1 MYRYF
6 YVILTFLAA
15 VAAGDGVAQTRS
27 KQFVDRPACDARLR
41 LWYDRPAAAW
51 EQTLPLGNG
60 RMGAMP
66 DGGVVSE
73 RILLNEESMW
83 SGAEY
88 DTRNPDALAALPE
101 IRRLLLEGR
110 NLEAQ
115 DVVYRRFVCAGG
127 GSASEVYGSYQLL
140 GYLNLVHDVGNG
152 PVTDYERGLSLDDAE
167 AWTRFTVGGTEY
179 TREYFVSMSHDVT
192 VVRLRASQR
201 GAVNFTM
208 SLARPACAEVSAAGC
223 DVVMKGELPS
233 GLEGVGGVKYMA
245 RARVAAD
252 GGEVTA
258 DGVSVRVTG
267 ADQAIIYV
275 AAATSY
281 GGNDGYAA
289 QTDSLLDAA
298 DRCRFHA
305 LRAEHRKAYG
315 RLFDRVSLR
324 LGDDLRRD
332 IPTDRRLERFA
343 EGEADPSLAA
353 LYMQFGRYLL
363 ISSAREGSLPPN
375 LQGLWANTLNT
386 PWRGDYHLN
395 INVEMNH
402 WPAEQGNLAE
412 LHLPLVEYTK
422 RLARSGAVTARSFYG
437 ADGWCAHVLAN
448 AWNFSAPSENPSWG
462 ATNTGGAW
470 LALHLWQHYL
480 YTKDAAYL
488 RDVWPMLRGAADFF
502 RSILVEEPSHGWL
515 VTAPTSSPEN
525 GFYGESDRRVTYVC
539 MGSTMD
545 NQIVRE
551 LFGAVA
557 EAAGILGIESE
568 YAAELRAKALRLPPN
583 RIGSDGR
590 LLEWL
595 EEYRECEPQHRH
607 VSHLFGLHPGTEIT
621 RTRTPELIEACRR
634 TLERRGDGGTG
645 WSRAW
650 KVNFWARTGDGDR
663 AFKLLRNLLQPAVL
677 PDGRHRGGTY
687 PNLFCA
693 HPPFQIDGNFG
704 GASGIMEMLLQS
716 HDGAIE
722 LLPALPSAWPD
733 GEYSG
738 LMAQGAVE
746 VGCRWENGAVAEF
759 TLLPKFAGRYIVR
772 LPDGTEMV
780 CDCRAGRKFHKRV
793 R

>member
-1 MYRYF
+1 MFRLCYML
-6 YVILTFLAA
+6 LTAAAA
-15 VAAGDGVAQTRS
+15 VTAGCATHEVRQPEL
-27 KQFVDRPACDARLR
+27 K
-41 LWYDRPAAAW
+41 LWYDEPASAW
-51 EQTLPLGNG
+51 VETLPLGNG
-60 RMGAMP
+60 RMGAMT
-66 DGGVVSE
+66 DGGVAE
-73 RILLNEESMW
+73 EHILLNEESMW
-83 SGAEY
+83 SGTEY

-115 DVVYRRFVCAGG
+115 ELMYRRFVCAGG
-127 GSASEVYGSYQLL
+127 GSASDAYGSYQLL
-140 GYLNLVHDVGNG
+140 GYLNLKYELPAGDVA
-152 PVTDYERGLSLDDAE
+152 DYGRGLSLDGAE
-167 AWTRFTVGGTEY
+167 AWTRFTVGDTEY
-179 TREYFVSMSHDVT
+179 TREYFVSMAHDVA

-201 GAVNFTM
+201 GEMGFSMTLSRPERAV
-208 SLARPACAEVSAAGC
+208 
-223 DVVMKGELPS
+223 
-233 GLEGVGGVKYMA
+233 
-245 RARVAAD
+245 
-252 GGEVTA
+252 VTA
-258 DGVSVRVTG
+258 DGAAVTMSGELDSGIEGVDGVTYTARAMVVADGGRVTTEGAAVRVEG
-267 ADQAIIYV
+267 ADQAIIYI

-281 GGNDGYAA
+281 GGNDDYEA
-289 QTDSLLDAA
+289 QVEELLAEA
-298 DRCRFHA
+298 DRCKYQT
-305 LRAEHRKAYG
+305 LRKAHREAYG
-315 RLFDRVSLR
+315 RLFDRVKIR
-324 LGDDLRRD
+324 LGNDDRSG
-332 IPTDRRLERFA
+332 IPTDERLERFA
-343 EGEADPSLAA
+343 AGEEDPALAA

-375 LQGLWANTLNT
+375 LQGLWANTLLT

-402 WPAEQGNLAE
+402 WPAEQGNLSE
-412 LHLPLVEYTK
+412 LHMPLVEYTR
-422 RLARSGAVTARSFYG
+422 RLAESGAVTARSFYG

-480 YTKDAAYL
+480 YTLDEDYL
-488 RDVWPMLRGAADFF
+488 RSVWPVLSGAADFF
-502 RSILVEEPSHGWL
+502 RSILIEEPSHGWL

-557 EAAGILGIESE
+557 EAAGILGIEAE
-568 YAAELRAKALRLPPN
+568 YAAALRAEALRLPPN
-583 RIGSDGR
+583 QIGKDGR
-590 LLEWL
+590 LMEWL

-621 RTRTPELIEACRR
+621 RSRTPELIEACRR
-634 TLERRGDGGTG
+634 TLERRGDEGTG

-650 KVNFWARTGDGDR
+650 KVNFWARIGDGDR
-663 AFKLLRNLLQPAVL
+663 AYRLLRNLLQPAVL
-677 PDGRHRGGTY
+677 PNGRHRGGTY

-722 LLPALPSAWPD
+722 LLPALPAAWPD

-738 LMAQGAVE
+738 LVAQGAVE
-746 VGCRWENGAVAEF
+746 VGCRWTEGRIVEYS
-759 TLLPKFAGRYIVR
+759 LLPRYDGRYTVR
-772 LPDGTEMV
+772 MPDGRESV
-780 CDCRAGRKFHKRV
+780 FECRAGERINIKN
-793 R
+793 

>member
-1 MYRYF
+1 MYKLLSLIF
-6 YVILTFLAA
+6 AAMLAA
-15 VAAGDGVAQTRS
+15 GCGAAQERCRQPEM
-27 KQFVDRPACDARLR
+27 K
-41 LWYDRPAAAW
+41 LWYDQPAAAW
-51 EQTLPLGNG
+51 EECLPLGNG

-66 DGGVVSE
+66 DGGIAEE

-83 SGAEY
+83 SGSEY
-88 DTRNPDALAALPE
+88 DTRNPDALEALPE
-101 IRRLLLEGR
+101 IRRLLVEGR

-115 DVVYRRFVCAGG
+115 ELMYRRFVCAGG
-127 GSASEVYGSYQLL
+127 GSDSEAYGRYQLL
-140 GYLNLVHDVGNG
+140 GYLDLKFAVDADDV
-152 PVTDYERGLSLDDAE
+152 TAYERGLSLDNAE
-167 AWTRFTVGGTEY
+167 AYTRFTAGGVEHM
-179 TREYFVSMSHDVT
+179 REYFVSMPHDVA

-201 GAVNFTM
+201 GEVGFSMT
-208 SLARPACAEVSAAGC
+208 LARPERAEVTADGNTVS
-223 DVVMKGELPS
+223 MRGELAS
-233 GLEGVGGVKYMA
+233 GQTGVDGVKYMA
-245 RARVAAD
+245 RARVVTD

-258 DGVSVRVTG
+258 DGASITVSG
-267 ADQAIIYV
+267 ADQAIIYI

-281 GGNDGYAA
+281 GGNDGYVG
-289 QTDSLLDAA
+289 QVDSLLAA
-298 DRCRFHA
+298 ACESKFFAMQR
-305 LRAEHRKAYG
+305 EHRKAFG
-315 RLFDRVSLR
+315 RLFDRVKIR
-324 LGDDLRRD
+324 LGDDDRSD
-332 IPTDRRLERFA
+332 IPTDERLERFA
-343 EGEADPSLAA
+343 SGEEDPSLAA
-353 LYMQFGRYLL
+353 LYMQYGRYLL

-375 LQGLWANTLNT
+375 LQGLWANTINT
-386 PWRGDYHLN
+386 PWNGDYHLN

-402 WPAEQGNLAE
+402 WPAEQGNLSE
-412 LHLPLVEYTK
+412 LHMPLTEYAK

-480 YTKDAAYL
+480 YTLDKDYL
-488 RDVWPMLRGAADFF
+488 RDIWPVLRGAADFF
-502 RSILVEEPSHGWL
+502 RSILIEEPSHGWL

-525 GFYGESDRRVTYVC
+525 GFYDESDRHITYIC

-545 NQIVRE
+545 NQIVRA
-551 LFGAVA
+551 LFNAVA
-557 EAAGILGIESE
+557 DAAGVLGTEAE
-568 YAAELRAKALRLPPN
+568 YAAELRAEALRLPPN

-590 LLEWL
+590 LMEWL

-650 KVNFWARTGDGDR
+650 KVNFWARIGDGDR
-663 AFKLLRNLLQPAVL
+663 AYTLLRNLLQPAVT
-677 PDGRHRGGTY
+677 PDGRRRGGTY

-704 GASGIMEMLLQS
+704 GSSGIMEMLLQS

-722 LLPALPSAWPD
+722 LLPALPAAWPD

-738 LMAQGAVE
+738 LVAQGGTE
-746 VGCRWENGAVAEF
+746 VGCRWHEGRIVEF
-759 TLLPKFAGRYIVR
+759 TLHPKHDGRCTVR
-772 LPDGTEMV
+772 MPDGTEMTF
-780 CDCRAGRKFHKRV
+780 DCRAGRTIRKKM
-793 R
+793 

>member
-1 MYRYF
+1 M
-6 YVILTFLAA
+6 TAA
-15 VAAGDGVAQTRS
+15 DACAQKS
-27 KQFVDRPACDARLR
+27 RPLQ

-60 RMGAMP
+60 RMGMMP
-66 DGGVVSE
+66 DGGVAAE

-83 SGAEY
+83 SGTEY
-88 DTRNPDALAALPE
+88 DARNADALVALPE
-101 IRRLLLEGR
+101 IRQLLLEGR

-115 DVVYRRFVCAGG
+115 DMMYRRFVCAGG
-127 GSASEVYGSYQLL
+127 GSASEAYGSYQLL
-140 GYLNLVHDVGNG
+140 GYLNLAYDGIDASAVNG
-152 PVTDYERGLSLDDAE
+152 YKRGLSLDDAV
-167 AWTRFTVGGTEY
+167 AWTRFTAGGVEY
-179 TREYFVSMSHDVT
+179 EREYFVSMSHDVA
-192 VVRLRASQR
+192 VVRVSASQR

-208 SLARPACAEVSAAGC
+208 TLARPE
-223 DVVMKGELPS
+223 
-233 GLEGVGGVKYMA
+233 
-245 RARVAAD
+245 RA
-252 GGEVTA
+252 EVTA
-258 DGVSVRVTG
+258 DGATITMAGQLSSGMDGVEGVRYMTRAKVVAEGGKVTCDGSAVSVSG
-267 ADQAIIYV
+267 ADSAIVCI

-281 GGNDGYAA
+281 GGNEAYA
-289 QTDSLLDAA
+289 DKVDCLLAA
-298 DRCRFHA
+298 AEDCRYKA
-305 LRAEHRKAYG
+305 LRAEHSKAYG

-324 LGDDLRRD
+324 LGDDTCRD
-332 IPTDRRLERFA
+332 IPTDKRLERFA
-343 EGEADPSLAA
+343 AGEPDASLPA

-363 ISSAREGSLPPN
+363 ISSARPGSLPPN
-375 LQGLWANTLNT
+375 LQGVWANTLNT

-402 WPAEQGNLAE
+402 WPAEQGNLSE
-412 LHLPLVEYTK
+412 LHLPLVEYTR
-422 RLARSGAVTARSFYG
+422 RLAESGAVTARSFYG
-437 ADGWCAHVLAN
+437 AEGWCAHVLAN

-480 YTKDAAYL
+480 YTLDRDYL
-488 RDVWPMLRGAADFF
+488 RDVWPVLRGAADFF
-502 RSILVEEPSHGWL
+502 RSILIEEPSHGWL

-525 GFYGESDRRVTYVC
+525 GFFGESDRRVTYVC

-557 EAAGILGIESE
+557 EASDILGADAE
-568 YAAELRAKALRLPPN
+568 YAAELRAKAMRLPPN

-621 RTRTPELIEACRR
+621 RSRTPELVDACRLS
-634 TLERRGDGGTG
+634 LERRGDGGTG

-650 KVNFWARTGDGDR
+650 KVNFWARIGDGDR
-663 AFKLLRNLLQPAVL
+663 AYTLLRNLLQPAVT

-722 LLPALPSAWPD
+722 LLPALPSAWPE

-738 LMAQGAVE
+738 LVTQGCVE
-746 VGCRWENGAVAEF
+746 VGCRWKDGRVAEF
-759 TLLPKFAGRYIVR
+759 SLRPKYDGRYKVR
-772 LPDGTEMV
+772 MPDGTEMV
-780 CDCRAGRKFHKRV
+780 YDCRAGRTKRIKV
-793 R
+793 GN